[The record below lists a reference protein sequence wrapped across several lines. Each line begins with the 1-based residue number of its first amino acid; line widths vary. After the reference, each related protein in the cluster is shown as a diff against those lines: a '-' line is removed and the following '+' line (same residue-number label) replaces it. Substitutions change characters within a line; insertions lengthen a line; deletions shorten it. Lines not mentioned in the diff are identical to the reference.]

1 MDKFNIESRQSIYFE
16 LSFVIAALWSA
27 DTMKRLDFQKA
38 LAERGLDF
46 PRTSVEPRE
55 FKLLR
60 TEPSPLQVK
69 IASVGPRVSSIS
81 ISSEKPQHTLEMF
94 VKEAEAV
101 CEAYYQLWLGQDF
114 QILQCAAKIR
124 HLYGCEDHAFKFL
137 WEDRLGQKKEDFG
150 FLGKRN
156 VLGGG
161 LRLVMPPLKDEA
173 EPVQIEVKIESFFAE
188 SKKMFVE
195 TFLLWPRPRVIEAHR
210 RFDVRLRMQS
220 AEDYAA
226 GEVCDFILRKKSGQ

>member
-60 TEPSPLQVK
+60 NEPSPLQVK

-101 CEAYYQLWLGQDF
+101 CEAYYQLWLG
-114 QILQCAAKIR
+114 
-124 HLYGCEDHAFKFL
+124 
-137 WEDRLGQKKEDFG
+137 
-150 FLGKRN
+150 
-156 VLGGG
+156 
-161 LRLVMPPLKDEA
+161 
-173 EPVQIEVKIESFFAE
+173 
-188 SKKMFVE
+188 
-195 TFLLWPRPRVIEAHR
+195 
-210 RFDVRLRMQS
+210 
-220 AEDYAA
+220 
-226 GEVCDFILRKKSGQ
+226 